1 MVEALGAGGT
11 SLGRDNPSR
20 KVGYVSAN
28 AIYDR
33 KTADGSRRTH
43 NPLFSFHD
51 SVNLD
56 IVPDEIAFKVVKQSN
71 NPYGA
76 SRNALPVLTSLNGM
90 TFDGDDISDS
100 PELRAKK
107 LEESIVP
114 IGIAIDRIEYAEDK
128 MQQMGRKQIAVQT
141 NGVVSVRSMNPD
153 IPIGTYVSAVVPQPT
168 DESPHRR
175 VQQGK
180 VTLQIAPSFANPVE
194 SNDDG
199 HGDVSFASRMAAA
212 MRKIRE
218 KPETPETTMDKALQ
232 TIYDNMAL
240 REGVTDLEFFGAI
253 ADLVRVDSNNVLG
266 RVIHAKNGVYDIVM

>member
-1 MVEALGAGGT
+1 MVEALGGGGT

-20 KVGYVSAN
+20 KVGYISAN

-33 KTADGSRRTH
+33 KTADGSRRT
-43 NPLFSFHD
+43 NSPLFPFHD

-56 IVPDEIAFKVVKQSN
+56 IVPDEIAFKVVKRSN

-76 SRNALPVLTSLNGM
+76 SRNALPVLTSLNGL
-90 TFDGDDISDS
+90 TFDKDDTSDD
-100 PELRAKK
+100 PELRAEK
-107 LEESIVP
+107 LQESIVP
-114 IGIAIDRIEYAEDK
+114 IGIAIDRIEYAEDRV
-128 MQQMGRKQIAVQT
+128 QQMGRKQIAVQT

-153 IPIGTYVSAVVPQPT
+153 IPIGTWVSAVVPQPA

-180 VTLQIAPSFANPVE
+180 VTLQIAPSFANSTPQ
-194 SNDDG
+194 SDDG

-212 MRKIRE
+212 ME
-218 KPETPETTMDKALQ
+218 KVPKNPETTMDKALK
-232 TIYDNMAL
+232 TIQDNLIENANAL
-240 REGVTDLEFFGAI
+240 VVMGAI
-253 ADLVRVDSNNVLG
+253 ADLVRTDSNNVLG